1 MAVYTSSDGHSVF
14 EVLFELVSE
23 YNFFRLRPVYTKGC
37 NPASFLQISTLLD
50 KHFFNPSPSPK
61 TLYFQYS
68 L

>member
-50 KHFFNPSPSPK
+50 KRFFNLSPSPK